1 MQNKKFGFECNDIP
15 EDNWRA
21 QTNWSRKGTLAVSD
35 RTEITIFEYDIM
47 EQVLIFK

>member
-21 QTNWSRKGTLAVSD
+21 QTNWPRKGILAVSD

-47 EQVLIFK
+47 EQILIFK